1 MDDAATVTAALAAAA
16 ADADAALA
24 DGASR
29 ALADYDRARSAS
41 PRWADP
47 RSSLTAARHPANR
60 ARNRYTDVLPPDGT
74 RVVLAPC
81 PSGDP
86 SRAHDYI
93 NASRL
98 TSRAGE
104 SPHWD
109 YVAAQGPL
117 PGTVPDFWR
126 MVAQARSVA
135 VVSLTRAAE
144 GGVAKC
150 APYYPDGEAGGTV
163 VYGAYVV
170 TAGPASPPV
179 DGVVVRSLTVEVDTP
194 ASTPRPPPH
203 TLVHIHVPDWPDH
216 GVVQGTATLRTAA
229 ARLRAAVA
237 SAGGGP
243 PVVHCSAG
251 VGRTGTLMAVDICV
265 RRLLAASSGGPG
277 ARDAAARGVA
287 LRRVVRR
294 LRSGRPGM
302 VQTPAQYVAALA
314 AVRDEAAALAA
325 AAAARAAGE
334 EDPMLR
340 GGGSAAGQS
349 NGGV

>member
-1 MDDAATVTAALAAAA
+1 MEGSSAAREAALASV
-16 ADADAALA
+16 
-24 DGASR
+24 GANST
-29 ALADYDRARSAS
+29 LNGPGSTSSSARPVPA
-41 PRWADP
+41 PTTATRVGGDP
-47 RSSLTAARHPANR
+47 AARHPANR

-203 TLVHIHVPDWPDH
+203 AL
-216 GVVQGTATLRTAA
+216 
-229 ARLRAAVA
+229 
-237 SAGGGP
+237 
-243 PVVHCSAG
+243 
-251 VGRTGTLMAVDICV
+251 
-265 RRLLAASSGGPG
+265 SSC
-277 ARDAAARGVA
+277 
-287 LRRVVRR
+287 
-294 LRSGRPGM
+294 
-302 VQTPAQYVAALA
+302 
-314 AVRDEAAALAA
+314 
-325 AAAARAAGE
+325 AARA
-334 EDPMLR
+334 R
-340 GGGSAAGQS
+340 
-349 NGGV
+349 